1 MVQEFDNEGKLAKNP
16 AQNTSNWQTFEL
28 LNSKKLLSQLVH
40 CHSRLMDEL
49 YNKRNVAF

>member
-1 MVQEFDNEGKLAKNP
+1 MVQEFDNAGKLAKNP

-28 LNSKKLLSQLVH
+28 LNSTDSVKKLLSQLVH

-49 YNKRNVAF
+49 

>member
-28 LNSKKLLSQLVH
+28 LNSTRGEEASVSIGSLSFQI
-40 CHSRLMDEL
+40 DG
-49 YNKRNVAF
+49 